1 MSVNEVKIENSDVG
15 LTTND
20 DGLNFN
26 QEKSLLDKI
35 DIIYFRFNKKVIFVF
50 LL

>member
-26 QEKSLLDKI
+26 QEKSLLSKKKELS
-35 DIIYFRFNKKVIFVF
+35 YFHYLEYFWWYC
-50 LL
+50 